1 MFHGGSW
8 WSYVRYDE
16 EQDRPQVDRI
26 LLRRVLSYGRPYQ
39 GKLTL
44 VLVTIVIIS
53 LVSVVPP
60 LLMRRLLDV
69 AIPEEDLGMVTLLG
83 IGMVA
88 VPVMNGIIGVLQ
100 RWATAAVGEGI
111 IYDLRRQL
119 FGHLQRMSVG
129 FFTGTRTGEL
139 MSRLN
144 NDVVGAQQAVTGTF
158 VNLASNSVSTVL
170 TLAVMLTLEWRLTL
184 IAVAVLPVFILMSRR
199 VGKLLRVV
207 RREQMEHNARMN
219 SLMQEVLSVSG
230 ALLAK
235 LFGRIP
241 DEDSRFA
248 ERAADVRDTGVRQA
262 LIGRWFFMALGI
274 ASAVGTALVFWFGAW
289 MVINGDI
296 TIGTIVALS
305 AYLTALYGPLS
316 ALSNARVEFSTS
328 LVSFERVFEVI
339 DLPRDIEERADAHD
353 LDEVVGSLEFDD
365 VSFSYGAGSS
375 GGLSQ
380 VKRYSSRTPTELQ
393 GLETP
398 QPSTRE
404 WALQDISFA
413 VEPGELVALVG
424 PSGAGKTTTTYLVPR
439 LYDVTEGAIRID
451 GHDVR
456 DVTSQSLAS
465 AIGVVTQESYL
476 FHDSIAANLRYA
488 KPTASLDEL
497 RAAARVAN
505 IDDFIS
511 ALPGGYETVVGERG
525 YRLSGGEKQR
535 VAIARVVLK
544 DPEILILDEATS
556 HLDAQNE
563 ALIQEALERVM
574 EGRTSLVIAHRL
586 STILAA
592 DRILVVEGG
601 RLVDTGTHQELVARG
616 GLYADLYETQFRN
629 LGDPVAG

>member
-398 QPSTRE
+398 QASTRE

>member
-16 EQDRPQVDRI
+16 EQDRPEVDRA
-26 LLRRVLSYGRPYQ
+26 LLRRVLSYGRPYRNR
-39 GKLTL
+39 LTL
-44 VLVTIVIIS
+44 VLVTILIIS
-53 LVSVVPP
+53 GVSVVPP

-69 AIPEEDLGMVTLLG
+69 AIPEGDLGMVTMLG
-83 IGMVA
+83 IGMVL
-88 VPVMNGIIGVLQ
+88 VPIINGIIGVLQ

-158 VNLASNSVSTVL
+158 VNLASNTVSTIL
-170 TLAVMLTLEWRLTL
+170 TLAVMLGLEWRLTL
-184 IAVAVLPVFILMSRR
+184 IAIAVLPVFIITSRR

-241 DEDSRFA
+241 DEDERFA
-248 ERAADVRDTGVRQA
+248 DRAGSVRDTGIRQA
-262 LIGRWFFMALGI
+262 LIGRWFFMGLGI

-289 MVINGDI
+289 MAINGDI

-316 ALSNARVEFSTS
+316 ALSNARVEFATS
-328 LVSFERVFEVI
+328 LVSFERVFEVV
-339 DLPRDIEERADAHD
+339 DMPRDIEERPGAHD
-353 LDEVVGSLEFDD
+353 LANVVGSLEFDD
-365 VSFSYGAGSS
+365 VGFSYGVGTTE
-375 GGLSQ
+375 GLSQ

-398 QPSTRE
+398 HPSTRE
-404 WALQDISFA
+404 WALRDVSFN

-439 LYDVTEGAIRID
+439 LYDVTEGVIRID

-456 DVTSQSLAS
+456 DLTFQGLAS

-488 KPTASLDEL
+488 KPEATLDEL

-505 IDDFIS
+505 IDDFIMSLS
-511 ALPGGYETVVGERG
+511 AGYDTVVGERG

-586 STILAA
+586 STVLAA
-592 DRILVVEGG
+592 DRILVIEGG
-601 RLVDTGTHQELVARG
+601 RLVDSGTHQELVSRG